1 MRRMGTWMRA
11 LGLALLLVLGCKS
24 TKQDLRPPKQP
35 EVLNVP
41 PESES
46 RFTQPLEYP
55 KDTPKASQIK
65 RSGNNAP
72 LTDPSRFQSG
82 AGGAGAGR
90 PY

>member
-1 MRRMGTWMRA
+1 MRRMGTVVRT

-24 TKQDLRPPKQP
+24 TKPDLRPPKQP

-55 KDTPKASQIK
+55 KDTPKAAQIK
-65 RSGNNAP
+65 RGGNNTAP
-72 LTDPSRFQSG
+72 LTDPTRFQSG
-82 AGGAGAGR
+82 ANGGR

>member
-1 MRRMGTWMRA
+1 MRRMGTLVRA
-11 LGLALLLVLGCKS
+11 LGLAFLLVLGCKS

-46 RFTQPLEYP
+46 RFTQPLAYP
-55 KDTPKASQIK
+55 KDTPKAAQIK
-65 RSGNNAP
+65 RSNNTP
-72 LTDPSRFQSG
+72 LTDPTRFQSG
-82 AGGAGAGR
+82 AAGR